1 MLKEKTTEYI
11 QINLTSVP
19 PIQIVWEAFKA
30 TCRGWIISY
39 ATAKKKG
46 MGMKKNS
53 FILKTKT
60 LESQHLRD
68 PKNIRF
74 KNEMMICKAE
84 LQSIIHEET
93 AFAMFRLHR
102 KYFES
107 GDKVGK
113 MLALRLK
120 QLQNLH

>member
-1 MLKEKTTEYI
+1 MSILKEKTTEFI

-39 ATAKKKG
+39 ATAKKKR
-46 MGMKKNS
+46 MGMKENS

-74 KNEMMICKAE
+74 KNVPDVYSYYLAYNARFPLLWAYTGQSE
-84 LQSIIHEET
+84 LGS
-93 AFAMFRLHR
+93 
-102 KYFES
+102 
-107 GDKVGK
+107 
-113 MLALRLK
+113 
-120 QLQNLH
+120 